1 LVKSVVLDAGIL
13 GLLTNPKRSETG
25 EACAKWLQLMI
36 NSDCPILVPEITDY
50 EIRRELLRAN
60 KINGLRRLDSFISS
74 HLMQLFICQLP
85 PVGYANDTTVM
96 RQAALL
102 WAEARQQ
109 GRPAADNK
117 ALDADMILSAQAI
130 VQCEHNFVIATTNVK
145 HFPPNVPADT
155 WQNIL
160 PP

>member
-1 LVKSVVLDAGIL
+1 MVKSVVLDAGIL

-25 EACAKWLQLMI
+25 ETCAKWLQLMI
-36 NSDCPILVPEITDY
+36 SNNCPILVPEITDY
-50 EIRRELLRAN
+50 EVRRELLRAN
-60 KINGLRRLDSFISS
+60 KVNGLQRLDSFISS
-74 HLMQLFICQLP
+74 NAVVYLP
-85 PVGYANDTTVM
+85 IDTTVM
-96 RQAALL
+96 RRAALL

-130 VQCEHNFVIATTNVK
+130 VQCSHNFVIATTNVK
-145 HFPPNVPADT
+145 HFPLDVPADT

-160 PP
+160 PE

>member
-1 LVKSVVLDAGIL
+1 MVKSVVLDAGIL

-36 NSDCPILVPEITDY
+36 NSNCPILVPEITDY

-60 KINGLRRLDSFISS
+60 KTNGLRRLDSFISS
-74 HLMQLFICQLP
+74 NAIVYLP
-85 PVGYANDTTVM
+85 INTTVM

-130 VQCEHNFVIATTNVK
+130 VQCKHNFVIATTNIK
-145 HFPPNVPADT
+145 HFPPDVSANT
-155 WQNIL
+155 WQNII
-160 PP
+160 PE

>member
-25 EACAKWLQLMI
+25 EACANWLQSLI
-36 NSDCPILVPEITDY
+36 IANCPILVPEITDY

-60 KINGLRRLDSFISS
+60 KLKGLQRLDSFIASNAVEY
-74 HLMQLFICQLP
+74 LP
-85 PVGYANDTTVM
+85 INTAVM

-117 ALDADMILSAQAI
+117 ALDADMILAAQAI
-130 VQCEHNFVIATTNVK
+130 VQCTGNVAIATTNVK
-145 HFPPNVPADT
+145 HFPSIVRADT

-160 PP
+160 PE